1 MNLVEVLLFWVV
13 VTEVGE
19 MDMLDEE
26 AVEEMVRMMP
36 TMSKMLDEEEDKMM
50 HVDTLVGEEVEGAVA
65 VMDIDVFSFLVSA
78 MYVCDLVILA

>member
-1 MNLVEVLLFWVV
+1 MNLVEVLLFGVV

-50 HVDTLVGEEVEGAVA
+50 HVDTLVGEEVEVA

>member
-1 MNLVEVLLFWVV
+1 MNLVEVLLFGVV

-36 TMSKMLDEEEDKMM
+36 TMSMMTLRLTFLTCLDY
-50 HVDTLVGEEVEGAVA
+50 
-65 VMDIDVFSFLVSA
+65 FN
-78 MYVCDLVILA
+78 